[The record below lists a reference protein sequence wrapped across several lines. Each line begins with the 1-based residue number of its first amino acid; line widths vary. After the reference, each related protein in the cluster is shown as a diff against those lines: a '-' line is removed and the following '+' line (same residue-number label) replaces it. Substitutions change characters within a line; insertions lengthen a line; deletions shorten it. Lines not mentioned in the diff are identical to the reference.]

1 MKTPERILVI
11 RLSAIGDIVMASGLI
26 PAMRKRWPE
35 AHITWLVE
43 EPMAELLRANPRIDA
58 VKVLPRAHWRRLR
71 KAGHYGLLLKEFQQ
85 MHAWLQAQAFD
96 WVVDLQGLLKSG
108 VWAFLS
114 RAARRVG
121 LGSREGSQWLMT
133 ETLPRIMD
141 DPRIGKEYRDLS
153 RYLGADPDDFRLDMV
168 ISDADRASA
177 KAALKKVGIT
187 ASYGVIAPLTTRPQK
202 HWPDAYWGQLAK
214 LIGPQRPLV
223 MLGGPQDL
231 ERAQRII
238 ALSPYPLPSLV
249 GQTPLMQSAAIIESA
264 HYLVGVDTGLTHLGI
279 ALGTPTIAIFGSTAP
294 YLDPLSDNARVLY
307 EPRDCSPCH
316 RHPSCDNRF
325 DCMRAQT
332 PERVANALTA
342 VID

>member
-1 MKTPERILVI
+1 
-11 RLSAIGDIVMASGLI
+11 
-26 PAMRKRWPE
+26 
-35 AHITWLVE
+35 
-43 EPMAELLRANPRIDA
+43 
-58 VKVLPRAHWRRLR
+58 
-71 KAGHYGLLLKEFQQ
+71 
-85 MHAWLQAQAFD
+85 
-96 WVVDLQGLLKSG
+96 
-108 VWAFLS
+108 
-114 RAARRVG
+114 
-121 LGSREGSQWLMT
+121 
-133 ETLPRIMD
+133 
-141 DPRIGKEYRDLS
+141 
-153 RYLGADPDDFRLDMV
+153 
-168 ISDADRASA
+168 
-177 KAALKKVGIT
+177 
-187 ASYGVIAPLTTRPQK
+187 
-202 HWPDAYWGQLAK
+202 
-214 LIGPQRPLV
+214 

-238 ALSPYPLPSLV
+238 ALSPYPLLSLV

-332 PERVANALTA
+332 PERVAHALTA